1 MVMKF
6 SVYAKLMTM
15 MIGCVLFFSSHLAVA
30 NSSAQISEPST
41 SIENI
46 SLYFLFASLTL
57 LLLTVL
63 RLLQYRRQIE
73 KKASELVTINEQM
86 QLEIDERK
94 RIQEALQESEERYA
108 LAARGANDGLWDLN
122 LKTNEIYFSSR
133 WKSMLGFQD
142 DEIGNGIQEWF
153 HRVHPDDFG
162 KLKKDISDHLNNR
175 TPHFENEHRLLNKED
190 VYLWMLSRGLA
201 VRDSSGTTVR
211 IAGSLTDITGRKE
224 AEQQLI
230 KSAFYDALTGL
241 PNRALFMDRLQMAFA
256 YKKRHSDHL
265 FAVLFL
271 DLDRFKNI
279 NDSFGHLIGDELL
292 VLVSERLKAHT
303 RPDDTI
309 ARFGG
314 DEFVVLLG
322 DVKEVSDAT
331 YIADRINNI
340 LKEPFHLMHHE
351 LYINA
356 TIGIAISANEYQ
368 QPEEILRDADT
379 AMYNAKLSGKA
390 GYLIFDKSM
399 HVNALDL
406 LELEIDLRHA
416 IERKEFVIYYQPI
429 ISLGNRSIIG
439 FEALVRWNHPHRG
452 LLLPM
457 EFIPLAEE
465 TGLIIPLSLWI
476 IREACRQMRIWQQRF
491 PSDLPLTVSVNISP
505 KHLANTNFIAHITD
519 VLDETN
525 LNPEQLALEI
535 TENAMI
541 ENTDYM
547 VSLFSQLKDLGI
559 KINIDDFGTGY
570 SSLSYLQRFSINT
583 VKIDQSFIS
592 GLSKNE
598 KNVEIVQS
606 IINMAHN
613 MKLHVIAEG
622 VEQSENLQTL
632 ENLKCEYAQGFF
644 FSYPLSMHETEML
657 LSRQNTNADVINSH
671 LKGTPGPGVID

>member
-1 MVMKF
+1 
-6 SVYAKLMTM
+6 
-15 MIGCVLFFSSHLAVA
+15 
-30 NSSAQISEPST
+30 
-41 SIENI
+41 
-46 SLYFLFASLTL
+46 
-57 LLLTVL
+57 
-63 RLLQYRRQIE
+63 
-73 KKASELVTINEQM
+73 
-86 QLEIDERK
+86 
-94 RIQEALQESEERYA
+94 
-108 LAARGANDGLWDLN
+108 
-122 LKTNEIYFSSR
+122 
-133 WKSMLGFQD
+133 
-142 DEIGNGIQEWF
+142 
-153 HRVHPDDFG
+153 
-162 KLKKDISDHLNNR
+162 
-175 TPHFENEHRLLNKED
+175 
-190 VYLWMLSRGLA
+190 
-201 VRDSSGTTVR
+201 
-211 IAGSLTDITGRKE
+211 
-224 AEQQLI
+224 
-230 KSAFYDALTGL
+230 
-241 PNRALFMDRLQMAFA
+241 
-256 YKKRHSDHL
+256 
-265 FAVLFL
+265 
-271 DLDRFKNI
+271 
-279 NDSFGHLIGDELL
+279 
-292 VLVSERLKAHT
+292 
-303 RPDDTI
+303 
-309 ARFGG
+309 
-314 DEFVVLLG
+314 
-322 DVKEVSDAT
+322 
-331 YIADRINNI
+331 
-340 LKEPFHLMHHE
+340 
-351 LYINA
+351 
-356 TIGIAISANEYQ
+356 
-368 QPEEILRDADT
+368 
-379 AMYNAKLSGKA
+379 MYNAKLSGKA

>member
-265 FAVLFL
+265 FSVLFL

-644 FSYPLSMHETEML
+644 FSYPLSMYETEML

>member
-1 MVMKF
+1 MVK
-6 SVYAKLMTM
+6 VIENTKLVSTVT
-15 MIGCVLFFSSHLAVA
+15 GGVLFFFSHPAIA
-30 NSSAQISEPST
+30 NSSAQISERST
-41 SIENI
+41 SIENV
-46 SLYFLFASLTL
+46 SHYLLFASLTL
-57 LLLTVL
+57 LLFTLL

-73 KKASELVTINEQM
+73 KKTSELATANEQM
-86 QLEIDERK
+86 QLEIEERK
-94 RIQEALQESEERYA
+94 RIQDILKESEERYA
-108 LAARGANDGLWDLN
+108 LAARGANDGLWDWN
-122 LKTNEIYFSSR
+122 LATNETYFSSR
-133 WKSMLGFQD
+133 WNSMLGFQD
-142 DEIGNGIQEWF
+142 DEIGNSIQEWF
-153 HRVHPDDFG
+153 HRVHPDDIN
-162 KLKKDISDHLNNR
+162 KLKKDISNHLNEGA
-175 TPHFENEHRLLNKED
+175 PHFENEHRLLNKEG
-190 VYLWMLSRGLA
+190 VYLWMLTRGLA
-201 VRDSSGTTVR
+201 VRDSDGATIR
-211 IAGSLTDITGRKE
+211 MAGSLTDITARKK
-224 AEQQLI
+224 AEEQLI
-230 KSAFYDALTGL
+230 QSAFYDALTGL
-241 PNRALFMDRLQMAFA
+241 PNRALFVDRLQMAFA
-256 YKKRHSDHL
+256 YKKRHQDHL

-292 VLVSERLKAHT
+292 VLVSERLKVNM

-309 ARFGG
+309 ARFAG

-322 DVKEVSDAT
+322 DVKEVNDAT
-331 YIADRINNI
+331 YIADRINAL

-351 LYINA
+351 LYISA
-356 TIGIAISANEYQ
+356 TIGIAISSNEYQ

-390 GYLIFDKSM
+390 GYAIFDKSM

-416 IERKEFVIYYQPI
+416 IDRKEFVAYYQPI
-429 ISLGNRSIIG
+429 ISVENRSIMG
-439 FEALVRWNHPHRG
+439 FEALIRWNHPQRG

-465 TGLIIPLSLWI
+465 TGLIIPMSLWI
-476 IREACRQMRIWQQRF
+476 IREACKQMHIWQQQF
-491 PSDLPLTVSVNISP
+491 PSDLPLVVSVNVSP
-505 KHLANTNFIAHITD
+505 KHLANANFITHIVD
-519 VLDETN
+519 ILDETH

-559 KINIDDFGTGY
+559 KIDIDDFGTGY
-570 SSLSYLQRFSINT
+570 SSLSYLQRFSINS

-592 GLSKNE
+592 RLGNNE
-598 KNVEIVQS
+598 KDAELVQS

-622 VEQSENLQTL
+622 VEQSDNLRTL

-644 FSYPLSMHETEML
+644 FSYPLNIRETEIFL
-657 LSRQNTNADVINSH
+657 AQQNTHTSVIDH
-671 LKGTPGPGVID
+671 PLKGISGPGVID